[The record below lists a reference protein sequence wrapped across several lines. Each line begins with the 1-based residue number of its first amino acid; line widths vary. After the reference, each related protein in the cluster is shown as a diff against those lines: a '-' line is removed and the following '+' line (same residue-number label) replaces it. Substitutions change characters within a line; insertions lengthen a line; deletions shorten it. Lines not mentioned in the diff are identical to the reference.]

1 MGIYINIVNKSADCG
16 FESHGKLLVLSN
28 GDFNQQ
34 IGQGVGTATGKAL
47 RNEEDVI
54 SLVHSKN

>member
-16 FESHGKLLVLSN
+16 FESHGKLLVLAN

-34 IGQGVGTATGKAL
+34 IGQGVGTATGKTL
-47 RNEEDVI
+47 RNEEDEI